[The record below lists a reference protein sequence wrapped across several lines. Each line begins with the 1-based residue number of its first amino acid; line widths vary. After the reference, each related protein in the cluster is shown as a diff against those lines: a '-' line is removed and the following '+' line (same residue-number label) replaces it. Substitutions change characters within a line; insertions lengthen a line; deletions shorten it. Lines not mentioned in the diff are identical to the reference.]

1 MIAFPNIKI
10 NLGLHIINKR
20 DDGFH
25 NIESVFYPI
34 PFCDTLEVI
43 TNQQPRGKKVVL
55 HMEGLPVV
63 GNLQDN
69 IIIKAYY
76 LLDKDFGLPPV
87 QICLLKNIPMGAGLG
102 GGSSDAAHMITLLN
116 NKYSLQLSI
125 QQMKDYAAVLGSDC
139 AFFIENKPAYLF
151 GKGHELSPFSIDI
164 TGYYFVLITPKIH
177 SNTAMAYKGVVPR
190 GDAAINLNEILAQ
203 PVYTWKDTLVND
215 FEETVFRQHPQIS
228 VLKQLLYD
236 FGAVYASMSGSGSA
250 LFGIFKDKPQ
260 LPNDIL
266 AITLFEGKL

>member
-43 TNQQPRGKKVVL
+43 TNQQPDGKKVVL
-55 HMEGLPVV
+55 HMEGLPVQ
-63 GNLQDN
+63 GDLQDN
-69 IIIKAYY
+69 LIIKAYH

-116 NKYSLQLSI
+116 NKYSLQLSM
-125 QQMKDYAAVLGSDC
+125 QQIKDYAAVLGSDC

-151 GKGHELSPFSIDI
+151 GKGHELSPFPIDL
-164 TGYYFVLITPKIH
+164 TGYYFVLIAPNIH
-177 SNTAMAYKGVVPR
+177 SNTAMAYKGVVAR
-190 GDAAINLNEILAQ
+190 GDAAINLKEILAQ
-203 PVYTWKDTLVND
+203 PVNTWKGTLVND
-215 FEETVFRQHPQIS
+215 FEESVFRHHPQLAG
-228 VLKQLLYD
+228 LKQSLYD
-236 FGAVYASMSGSGSA
+236 SGAVYASMSGSGSA
-250 LFGIFKDKPQ
+250 LFGIFEAKPQ
-260 LPNDIL
+260 LPRDIA